1 MSKKKIYFI
10 VGPTASGKTALSIN
24 LAKRINS
31 RSFLQKFL
39 SEYFDHKYPNAEII
53 SADSR
58 QIYRGFDLSSGKV
71 TKDEMENIPHHML
84 DIIDPGEYFSVV
96 DFTELALE
104 KINEVYKRGNI
115 PIVCGGTGFYID
127 SLLYKQE
134 LPEAKKDDELRNF
147 LTEKN
152 TDELYEILLETA
164 KKSTHPQALLSIE
177 RFQDGEF
184 NKNKHRLMRAIEV
197 VKQLGFFPELKKVPR
212 FSNKNF
218 IVKIIK
224 TNIPRHILRKKIYKR
239 LIERIDSG
247 MIEEIKDV
255 KEKYNLTWEYL
266 EKLGLEF
273 KWTAKYLKGEISK
286 EEMIE
291 KLNIETGQYAKRQD
305 SWFRRY

>member
-1 MSKKKIYFI
+1 MHAKEKNLFYSR
-10 VGPTASGKTALSIN
+10 PAASGKTALSIN

-84 DIIDPGEYFSVV
+84 DIIDPERIFFCGRLS
-96 DFTELALE
+96 LSLS

-164 KKSTHPQALLSIE
+164 KKSTHPQALLS
-177 RFQDGEF
+177 
-184 NKNKHRLMRAIEV
+184 MRDFRMEN
-197 VKQLGFFPELKKVPR
+197 L
-212 FSNKNF
+212 
-218 IVKIIK
+218 IK
-224 TNIPRHILRKKIYKR
+224 TN
-239 LIERIDSG
+239 
-247 MIEEIKDV
+247 
-255 KEKYNLTWEYL
+255 
-266 EKLGLEF
+266 
-273 KWTAKYLKGEISK
+273 
-286 EEMIE
+286 
-291 KLNIETGQYAKRQD
+291 TG
-305 SWFRRY
+305 